1 MFPRNFLKISPVKD
15 SDLTIAFFSV
25 KVILYFETDL
35 VYLGLPELA
44 LIHDFIARLS
54 FDNYYF

>member
-15 SDLTIAFFSV
+15 FDLTIAFFSV

-44 LIHDFIARLS
+44 LIDDFIARLS